1 MKKLLSLALIG
12 ALSLSLTACGN
23 NSSKDNSS
31 SKETTTTK
39 KEEKKEPLDLTG
51 EWQCDPTDGTYLK
64 ATISNGVIEIDW
76 VFVEENKSA
85 IYWVGSYDA
94 PTTDT
99 NEYSWVSNND
109 HEQTE
114 TSILASTDETKSLR
128 AWKIQKIKPNIVSNQ
143 LMKQKNLHTT
153 MVLFHSQHLCRA

>member
-12 ALSLSLTACGN
+12 ALALSLTACG
-23 NSSKDNSS
+23 SSGSKDNPS

-51 EWQCDPTDGTYLK
+51 TWQCDPIDGTYLK
-64 ATISNGVIEIDW
+64 ATISNDVIEIDW
-76 VFVEENKSA
+76 VFVEEDKSA

-94 PTTDT
+94 PTADT

-114 TSILASTDETKSLR
+114 TSILASTDETKEFTYNNGVISFS
-128 AWKIQKIKPNIVSNQ
+128 ASMQGVSKTFE
-143 LMKQKNLHTT
+143 LKKQ
-153 MVLFHSQHLCRA
+153 

>member
-1 MKKLLSLALIG
+1 MDKG
-12 ALSLSLTACGN
+12 YLTISAV
-23 NSSKDNSS
+23 
-31 SKETTTTK
+31 K

-114 TSILASTDETKSLR
+114 TSILASTDETKEFTYNNGVISFS
-128 AWKIQKIKPNIVSNQ
+128 ASMQGVSKTFE
-143 LMKQKNLHTT
+143 LKKQ
-153 MVLFHSQHLCRA
+153 

>member
-85 IYWVGSYDA
+85 IYWVGSYNA

-114 TSILASTDETKSLR
+114 TSILASTDETKEFTYNNGVISFS
-128 AWKIQKIKPNIVSNQ
+128 ASMQGVSKTFE
-143 LMKQKNLHTT
+143 LKKQ
-153 MVLFHSQHLCRA
+153 

>member
-12 ALSLSLTACGN
+12 TLALSLTACGSG
-23 NSSKDNSS
+23 SSKDNSS
-31 SKETTTTK
+31 SNGKTVTK
-39 KEEKKEPLDLTG
+39 KEEKKEPLDLMGT
-51 EWQCDPTDGTYLK
+51 WQCDPVDGTYLK
-64 ATISNGVIEIDW
+64 ATISNDVIEIDW
-76 VFVEENKSA
+76 IFVEENKSA

-114 TSILASTDETKSLR
+114 TSILASTDDTKEFTYNNGVISF
-128 AWKIQKIKPNIVSNQ
+128 AASMQGVSKTFE
-143 LMKQKNLHTT
+143 LKKQ
-153 MVLFHSQHLCRA
+153 